1 MGIFLMAEQLCPS
14 IPICMTFLR
23 LQVNE
28 QSNFLCRCYDLLE
41 NIIGHMTSEPSLGL
55 DEKQTGQLYTAM
67 VGAFGAV
74 IHFLDEVRLQ
84 YEDQVTLHKYL
95 IRKNIR

>member
-1 MGIFLMAEQLCPS
+1 MTLLCH
-14 IPICMTFLR
+14 
-23 LQVNE
+23 QVNE
-28 QSNFLCRCYDLLE
+28 QSNFLCRCFDLLE
-41 NIIGHMTSEPSLGL
+41 NIIEHMTSEPSLGL

-74 IHFLDEVRLQ
+74 IHFLDGVRLL

>member
-1 MGIFLMAEQLCPS
+1 
-14 IPICMTFLR
+14 MTFLCH
-23 LQVNE
+23 QVNE

-55 DEKQTGQLYTAM
+55 DEKQTAQLYTAM
-67 VGAFGAV
+67 VGAFGAI

-84 YEDQVTLHKYL
+84 YEDQVTLHKFL
-95 IRKNIR
+95 INNNVQ